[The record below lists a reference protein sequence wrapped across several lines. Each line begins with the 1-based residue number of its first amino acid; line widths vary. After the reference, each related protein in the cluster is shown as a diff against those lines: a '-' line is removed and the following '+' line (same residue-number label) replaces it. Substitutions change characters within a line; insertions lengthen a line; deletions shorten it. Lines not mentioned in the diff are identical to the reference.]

1 MSYEEAGRKYASHI
15 KRTQPGSSVARHFHN
30 CLTDEQEKLAQ
41 MALKKAEKEGADAA
55 KMRQA
60 EEAVREREIAERVGE
75 LKHIKSMQERIDE
88 ISVLAMAGAMSALY
102 TAPDPETKKRKPLPS
117 EQIDRKGLAA
127 CLAQSIA
134 VSRLLH
140 ETDGMAKLQ
149 EKVDALAELMAK
161 ND

>member
-1 MSYEEAGRKYASHI
+1 MSYEEAGRKYDL
-15 KRTQPGSSVARHFHN
+15 KRKDPGSATARHFHN
-30 CLTDEQEKLAQ
+30 CLKDEQEKLARISR
-41 MALKKAEKEGADAA
+41 KKAEKDGADAE
-55 KMRQA
+55 KLRQA
-60 EEAVREREIAERVGE
+60 EEAVREREIEARVGE

-88 ISVLAMAGAMSALY
+88 IYSLALEGCQIAIKSKP
-102 TAPDPETKKRKPLPS
+102 PDV
-117 EQIDRKGLAA
+117 KGLAA